1 MQRNIENAPW
11 RASLN
16 TGIIAGIFLLL
27 LATIILAQL
36 IFNPYSQGVSGL
48 FSFDPQIVKILTFTA
63 YQAALSTALSL
74 ALGILLAWALSHRRQ
89 FPFRNLLISL
99 ISSALVLP
107 TLVVVLG
114 LVSVY
119 GRNGWLAEISQTVG
133 GQGLPFSIYGITG
146 ILIAH
151 VFFNASFAA
160 RILLHRFE
168 AISPNKHKLGAALGL
183 GFWTRVKTIE
193 LPAIAPS
200 LPGLAVTIFLLCF
213 TSFAIVLTL
222 GGSPTYNTLEVAI
235 YEAVKFDFDLP
246 KAFQLAVVQIV
257 ICIALV
263 MMANTKT
270 NLKTNAS
277 NSARQNVFPLIDSTK
292 LTLAHRLI
300 IVIFS
305 LFFIVPL
312 IAVISDGVGENLLL
326 IFADPVFQR
335 TAITSLIIASLS
347 TVIAVVLSYLISSAI
362 VSLTLQHRA
371 AKNRFAKPLE
381 ILLSVS
387 TMLYLVLPAL
397 VMGLGFFILFQKIGG
412 NSVLWS
418 GTVVILANAL
428 IAIPFAVATLRPALF
443 SIAKKHD
450 RLATSLGLAKR
461 LRWRLVDWPVLRP
474 DITYVSVL
482 AFCFSLGDMG
492 VIALFGSDDFKTLPW
507 LLYQKFGSYRTHDA
521 AAIALVLLIIV
532 LSVFWFAQRNINER
546 EIR

>member
-1 MQRNIENAPW
+1 MPRNIENAPW
-11 RASLN
+11 HATLN
-16 TGIIAGIFLLL
+16 AGIIVGSFLLV
-27 LATIILAQL
+27 LAAIILAQL
-36 IFNPYSQGVSGL
+36 IFNPYAQGVSGL
-48 FSFDPQIVKILTFTA
+48 FSFDPQIAKILAFTT
-63 YQAALSTALSL
+63 YQAALSAALSL
-74 ALGILLAWALSHRRQ
+74 VLGILLAWALSHRCQ

-119 GRNGWLAEISQTVG
+119 GRNGWLADISQTVS
-133 GQGLPFSIYGITG
+133 GQGLPFSIYGLTG

-168 AISPNKHKLGAALGL
+168 AISTDKHKLGAALGL
-183 GFWTRVKTIE
+183 GFWTRIQTIE
-193 LPAIAPS
+193 LPAILPS

-222 GGSPTYNTLEVAI
+222 GGSPIYNTLEVAI

-246 KAFQLAVVQIV
+246 KAFQLAVVQIA

-263 MMANTKT
+263 MIANTKT
-270 NLKTNAS
+270 NLQTNTS
-277 NSARQNVFPLIDSTK
+277 VSAKPNIFPLIDRAK

-300 IVIFS
+300 IVVFS
-305 LFFIVPL
+305 LFFIAPL
-312 IAVISDGVGENLLL
+312 IAVFSDGIGGNLLSL
-326 IFADPVFQR
+326 FADSVFQR
-335 TAITSLIIASLS
+335 TAFTSLIIASIS
-347 TVIAVVLSYLISSAI
+347 TVIAVVFSYLISSAI
-362 VSLTLQHRA
+362 VSLKLQHRA
-371 AKNRFAKPLE
+371 AKSQFAKPLVT
-381 ILLSVS
+381 LLSVS
-387 TMLYLVLPAL
+387 TMLYLVFPAL

-412 NSVLWS
+412 NSVVWS

-450 RLATSLGLAKR
+450 RLSTSLGLANR

-474 DITYVSVL
+474 DITYVSAL

-507 LLYQKFGSYRTHDA
+507 LLYQKFGSYRTDDA

-532 LSVFWFAQRNINER
+532 LSVFWFAQRNINEG